1 MLNKIKTFFVNI
13 FNKIIGIKR
22 YDFKS
27 FSFMLF
33 AIVYVLGFTGI
44 YLISILQDADERM
57 YQKQIAAYAVGLVVI
72 LLVSIIDYHFIG
84 KYFIV
89 LYLISLGLLLICRFS
104 NTYPIY
110 GWAHYDARRWIKIG
124 GDPSLGK
131 DNPGFEFMPSEITKV
146 AMIIFTAKFFDLCY
160 KKIKKIWVMLLSI
173 VFMAIPTFLILTQ
186 TDLSTSVVLVAT
198 FAVMLFASEIP
209 LKFIL
214 PFVIVGVPL
223 AGGLFWYVQQPD
235 QVLLKWYQQQ
245 RILAAIHPEQFPE
258 LRFQQDNALAAI
270 RSGGMI
276 GKLLSGD
283 TGVRGTTHVPVKE
296 SDFIFTAVGE
306 EFGFIG
312 SIAVIVLYFILILLI
327 IRIARRAKDYL
338 GMMIATGMGAL
349 ISFQVFINIGVVTSL
364 LPNTGIAL
372 PFMSSGLSALLMNL
386 VMVGIILNIS
396 LQPKKNEVPVEKDE
410 FELL

>member
-1 MLNKIKTFFVNI
+1 
-13 FNKIIGIKR
+13 
-22 YDFKS
+22 
-27 FSFMLF
+27 
-33 AIVYVLGFTGI
+33 
-44 YLISILQDADERM
+44 
-57 YQKQIAAYAVGLVVI
+57 
-72 LLVSIIDYHFIG
+72 
-84 KYFIV
+84 
-89 LYLISLGLLLICRFS
+89 
-104 NTYPIY
+104 
-110 GWAHYDARRWIKIG
+110 
-124 GDPSLGK
+124 
-131 DNPGFEFMPSEITKV
+131 
-146 AMIIFTAKFFDLCY
+146 
-160 KKIKKIWVMLLSI
+160 
-173 VFMAIPTFLILTQ
+173 
-186 TDLSTSVVLVAT
+186 
-198 FAVMLFASEIP
+198 
-209 LKFIL
+209 
-214 PFVIVGVPL
+214 
-223 AGGLFWYVQQPD
+223 
-235 QVLLKWYQQQ
+235 
-245 RILAAIHPEQFPE
+245 
-258 LRFQQDNALAAI
+258 
-270 RSGGMI
+270 MI